1 MSDSIPES
9 HPKPADEW
17 RLEPLGRIGF
27 RTVSTP
33 TQPESARR
41 GSFDSVLDA
50 LANNKNG
57 CIDTDGSADTAQSVG
72 NSRIRAEQLR
82 YRTQ

>member
-27 RTVSTP
+27 RSILMP
-33 TQPESARR
+33 TQPESAKK

-50 LANNKNG
+50 LADNKNG
-57 CIDTDGSADTAQSVG
+57 CIDTDAPADTAQSVD

>member
-27 RTVSTP
+27 RSVLMP
-33 TQPESARR
+33 TQPESAKR

-50 LANNKNG
+50 LADNKNG
-57 CIDTDGSADTAQSVG
+57 CIDTDDSADTAQSVD
-72 NSRIRAEQLR
+72 NSRTRAGQPR
-82 YRTQ
+82 CRTQ

>member
-27 RTVSTP
+27 RSVLMP
-33 TQPESARR
+33 TQHGFAKT
-41 GSFDSVLDA
+41 GSFDSTLGA

-57 CIDTDGSADTAQSVG
+57 CIDTDGSADTAQSVD